1 MHRPRRFVGEH
12 PSGDASSRERSRTA
26 RGSGRG
32 AVPLQSRSDDRTV
45 RTARAGD
52 EPDATAVG
60 LGDRR
65 RACSPV
71 LVRARLSPG
80 GGLAA
85 NREGACSVRGRVLH
99 CRGATPGDRAEVAA
113 DAGIHRAASISLRS
127 VVVSAMGGG
136 ERTVDQ
142 RHRRRT
148 VGRRSAGRSDRAPRV
163 GGDRAARRAE
173 PAAAPGPRR
182 LRRMG
187 LRRRSLPARSSP
199 LSRRATHRA
208 RRPSP

>member
-71 LVRARLSPG
+71 LVPRDCPRVAVWPRNATERARFEDAFCTAAERLQAIELRWLPTLASTELHRSRFDPSSFRPWAEANGQWISDIVVEPSAVDRLDDLIGLHVSAGIELRAAPNLRPLRDLAVSG
-80 GGLAA
+80 GWDFGVVRFQLAA
-85 NREGACSVRGRVLH
+85 
-99 CRGATPGDRAEVAA
+99 
-113 DAGIHRAASISLRS
+113 
-127 VVVSAMGGG
+127 
-136 ERTVDQ
+136 
-142 RHRRRT
+142 
-148 VGRRSAGRSDRAPRV
+148 PR
-163 GGDRAARRAE
+163 
-173 PAAAPGPRR
+173 
-182 LRRMG
+182 
-187 LRRRSLPARSSP
+187 
-199 LSRRATHRA
+199 
-208 RRPSP
+208 